1 MDDLGKDERLDLD
14 DNELEYDVDDY
25 GGEEEEF
32 EEREEEYYELVN

>member
-14 DNELEYDVDDY
+14 DNEPEYDADEY

-32 EEREEEYYELVN
+32 EERE